1 MVPIAFY
8 RSLLSRLF
16 GEEPEESDE
25 SREGAEQEQAL
36 QPEMKPP
43 PPPRELQLSQDH
55 ALRQLWSLR
64 AHHAGWLPQPAL
76 SLAERPDLP
85 ALLSDAEIQREL
97 ARLQITVTASAN
109 ERLRQTRSKS
119 VSPASAGAAPPLP
132 DLDAQVMVFTAAS
145 GMAAWLMVYPPVGR
159 GAEVDR
165 RGLDK
170 ALEEH
175 GVRFGID
182 EVLLNELPQ
191 DQGRYF
197 RLFPCARGKPAVH
210 GTDGRIVDFFPRV
223 IEKKITVD
231 ENNRVDYTSLNFIHN
246 ASQGDVICKLIPPTE
261 GEPGRTV
268 QGAEIPARDGKN
280 AVLPK
285 GRHTE
290 IAEDGL
296 SLLASIAGHVEFSGR
311 AFQVKP
317 LLDIP
322 GNVDFSTGDINF
334 LGDVC
339 IRGDICSGFT
349 VRAMGNITVGG
360 VVEACTVEAGGDL
373 VVSGGVQ
380 GDNVAVIRAQKSI
393 FAKFIEN
400 ACVYAKESICSDCLI
415 NCDVYCDGGI
425 EVRSG
430 RMTVIGGAL
439 RAAHEVSAGTVGSR
453 AECRTEIVLGGQ
465 PCGKFEYHILLQEIG
480 QLEKDLE
487 KTEPQPDSPAKL
499 SRMSKM
505 RMQLMVN
512 RKKLEQVNKE
522 RELLAGEA
530 EEDPGLRRLV
540 CGTVYPGTVLTIGCS
555 EPYFFDS
562 RTVSCT
568 ALLVNGEI
576 CLM

>member
-1 MVPIAFY
+1 MIRIAFY

-16 GEEPEESDE
+16 GEEPEASDE
-25 SREGAEQEQAL
+25 SQEAVQEQTP
-36 QPEMKPP
+36 QPEQNPP

-55 ALRQLWSLR
+55 AIRQLWSLR
-64 AHHAGWLPQPAL
+64 AHPSGWLPQPAL

-85 ALLSDAEIQREL
+85 ALLSDGEIQREL

-109 ERLRQTRSKS
+109 ERLRQVRSKS
-119 VSPASAGAAPPLP
+119 ASPASPGEAPPLP
-132 DLDAQVMVFTAAS
+132 DLDAQVMVFTAAN
-145 GMAAWLMVYPPVGR
+145 GLAAWLMVYPPVGQ

-165 RGLDK
+165 RILDK
-170 ALEEH
+170 ALAEH

-182 EVLLNELPQ
+182 EVLLSELPQ

-223 IEKKITVD
+223 IEKKVTVD

-246 ASQGDVICKLIPPTE
+246 VSQGEVICKLIPPTG

-268 QGAEIPARDGKN
+268 QGEELPARDGKN

-290 IAEDGL
+290 ASEDGL

-380 GDNVAVIRAQKSI
+380 GDNVAVIRAQQSI

-439 RAAHEVSAGTVGSR
+439 RAAHEVSVGTLGSR
-453 AECRTEIVLGGQ
+453 AECRTEIILGGQ
-465 PCGKFEYHILLQEIG
+465 PCGEFEYHILLQEIS